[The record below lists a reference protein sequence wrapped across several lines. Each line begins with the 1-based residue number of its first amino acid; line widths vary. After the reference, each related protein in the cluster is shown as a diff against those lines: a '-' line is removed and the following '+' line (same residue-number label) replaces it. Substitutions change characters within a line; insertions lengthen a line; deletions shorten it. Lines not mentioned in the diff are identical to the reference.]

1 MLIKLLIKNF
11 MRYLSSLLFLIVVI
25 TFYSCTGS
33 TENKDYESEQ
43 NEDIE
48 TLAAANWNDTTTM
61 GKVINRYYE
70 DSLVKDGEIAMEI
83 EDPLMNSRM
92 PYLYPQIQKVLRPRF
107 KKVSPTVG
115 YMPVLMTTSKDSV
128 IVDFQITW
136 KKGEFVVTDKFL
148 QKVANEPRYEWIEN
162 DGYWVRRDVIVF
174 EK

>member
-1 MLIKLLIKNF
+1 
-11 MRYLSSLLFLIVVI
+11 MRYLSSLLFVIVVI
-25 TFYSCTGS
+25 TFYSCTSS
-33 TENKDYESEQ
+33 TENKDSESEQ
-43 NEDIE
+43 NEEIE
-48 TLAAANWNDTTTM
+48 TLAANWNDTTTM

-70 DSLVKDGEIAMEI
+70 DSLLKDGKIAMEI
-83 EDPLMNSRM
+83 EDPLMNSRL
-92 PYLYPQIQKVLRPRF
+92 PYRYPQIQKVLRPRF

-148 QKVANEPRYEWIEN
+148 QKVGNEPRYEWIEN
-162 DGYWVRRDVIVF
+162 DGYWVRRDVIDE